1 MVCAFHEGGLKTG
14 GVRIAA
20 APPESCT
27 TDRDT
32 REDFT
37 RDRNPADG
45 ERFQLRALQIRLR
58 SRGVKLK
65 LVLGGK

>member
-1 MVCAFHEGGLKTG
+1 LPPRRLK
-14 GVRIAA
+14 AA
-20 APPESCT
+20 RLT
-27 TDRDT
+27 QDQ

-58 SRGVKLK
+58 SDGVKLK
-65 LVLGGK
+65 LVPGRK